1 VAIVFARH
9 GQTAPNRDGLV
20 LGRADPELTD
30 EGRGQAELLA
40 AALSTEPVAK
50 ILTSPLL
57 RARQTAEA
65 ISAACG
71 VPVAVDERLVEI
83 DWGTWEGRPAGSLA
97 IADVDR
103 WRRDSPEPREADGT
117 APEGESL
124 ESLSVRVESFCLDT
138 LDEGLVVAVSHVSPI
153 KAATAWALGVD
164 GTVAWRMFLG
174 LASMTR
180 VGRGRTSPVLL
191 SFNETW
197 HLRGAEQRGAAR

>member
-1 VAIVFARH
+1 MIVFARH

-20 LGRADPELTD
+20 LGRADPELTE
-30 EGRGQAELLA
+30 EGHRQAARLA
-40 AALSTEPVAK
+40 AALAGEPVAA
-50 ILTSPLL
+50 ILTSPLV

-65 ISAACG
+65 VGAACG

-97 IADVDR
+97 VADVDR
-103 WRRDSPEPREADGT
+103 WRADEGT

-124 ESLSVRVESFCLDT
+124 DSLSHRVESFCVET
-138 LDEGLVVAVSHVSPI
+138 LEHEGLVVAVSHVSPI
-153 KAATAWALGVD
+153 KAAAAWALGVD

-174 LASMTR
+174 LASITR

-191 SFNETW
+191 SFNETG
-197 HLRGAEQRGAAR
+197 HLRPAEARNDD

>member
-1 VAIVFARH
+1 MFARH

-20 LGRADPELTD
+20 LGRADPELTE
-30 EGRGQAELLA
+30 EGHRQAARLA
-40 AALSTEPVAK
+40 AALAGEPVAA
-50 ILTSPLL
+50 ILTSPLV

-65 ISAACG
+65 VGAACG

-97 IADVDR
+97 VADVDR
-103 WRRDSPEPREADGT
+103 WRADEGT

-124 ESLSVRVESFCLDT
+124 DSLSHRVESFCVET
-138 LDEGLVVAVSHVSPI
+138 LEHEGLVVAVSHVSPI
-153 KAATAWALGVD
+153 KAAAAWALGVD

-174 LASMTR
+174 LASITR

-191 SFNETW
+191 SFNETG
-197 HLRGAEQRGAAR
+197 HLRPAEARNDD

>member
-1 VAIVFARH
+1 VIVFARH
-9 GQTAPNRDGLV
+9 GQTAPNREGLV

-30 EGRGQAELLA
+30 EGHRQAGLLA
-40 AALSTEPVAK
+40 AALAGEPVAA

-65 ISAACG
+65 VAAACG
-71 VPVAVDERLVEI
+71 VPVGVDERLVEI

-97 IADVDR
+97 VADVDR
-103 WRRDSPEPREADGT
+103 WRADDGT

-124 ESLSVRVESFCLDT
+124 DSLSRRVESFCVET
-138 LDEGLVVAVSHVSPI
+138 LEEEGLVLAVSHVSPI
-153 KAATAWALGVD
+153 KAAAAWALGVD

-174 LASMTR
+174 LASITR

-191 SFNETW
+191 SFNETG
-197 HLRGAEQRGAAR
+197 HLRPVEAPHHD

>member
-1 VAIVFARH
+1 VIVFARH

-30 EGRGQAELLA
+30 EGRRQAELLA
-40 AALSTEPVAK
+40 AALAEETVAQ
-50 ILTSPLL
+50 ILTSPLR

-65 ISAACG
+65 IGAACG

-97 IADVDR
+97 VADVDR
-103 WRRDSPEPREADGT
+103 WRKDSAERCEADPV

-124 ESLSVRVESFCLDT
+124 ESLSRRVESFCLDT

-174 LASMTR
+174 LASITR

-191 SFNETW
+191 SFNETG
-197 HLRGAEQRGAAR
+197 HLRLADEREGTR